1 MPAPQSA
8 LVDKWPRDLPRT
20 TTYAMLRKAIRVWAQ
35 GGNDVQVAEWLNC
48 RPEAVRRFR
57 ESDGWATLARDMR
70 KELDFDLESS
80 FGRLGFKALEQLED
94 RLRYGD
100 YYITKTGEPGRRPL
114 SADQLSKITATLF
127 DRRAEVRHLVDGTVS
142 DSQQERKSDL
152 ALIADALRNHA
163 QNAPPAHYT
172 RSGAP
177 QTIDVT
183 PTTPVAPAMPQNASN
198 P

>member
-1 MPAPQSA
+1 
-8 LVDKWPRDLPRT
+8 
-20 TTYAMLRKAIRVWAQ
+20 MLRKAVRVWAQ
-35 GGNDVQVAEWLNC
+35 GGTDMQVAEWLNC
-48 RPEAVRRFR
+48 RPEAVKRYK
-57 ESDGWATLARDMR
+57 ESEGWVATARDMR

-100 YYITKTGEPGRRPL
+100 YYVTKTGEPGRRPL
-114 SADQLSKITATLF
+114 SADQLAKITATLF
-127 DRRAEVRHLVDGTVS
+127 DRRAEVRHLVDGTLS
-142 DSQQERKSDL
+142 EAQQERKSDL
-152 ALIADALRNHA
+152 ALIAEALRNHA

-172 RSGAP
+172 RAQEP

-183 PTTPVAPAMPQNASN
+183 PTSPPPPIVPQNVFN